1 MNRPPEYFY
10 PLYGNW
16 ERNAYAILKK
26 RADEL
31 EKMEVKTDQ
40 YATNLFFKSLIKSQ
54 KSKNWKP
61 FLQVVCTQQEM
72 GKLDVPALN
81 EKAQRLEYK
90 KGIDTWA
97 VFTGDKRLCTL
108 VDKTRN
114 RKIQYVGTK
123 NELAEFV
130 IRYVLSQ
137 LLQDWRGPNMML
149 LVESSKSKRVKIP
162 KLNRLLSKWDFTRRF
177 KR

>member
-61 FLQVVCTQQEM
+61 FLKQIVRQLRKR
-72 GKLDVPALN
+72 KLDIFSLN
-81 EKAQRLEYK
+81 KNASLEYK
-90 KGIDTWA
+90 KGIEKWA
-97 VFTGDKRLCTL
+97 VFTQDKRLCL
-108 VDKTRN
+108 MVDKAIN
-114 RKIQYVGTK
+114 RKIYYLGTEK
-123 NELAEFV
+123 QLIEFIV
-130 IRYVLSQ
+130 RYILSQ
-137 LLQDWRGPNMML
+137 LLQDWRGAKMMIL
-149 LVESSKSKRVKIP
+149 INSLKSNKVRLSS
-162 KLNRLLSKWDFTRRF
+162 LNSSLSKWDFTRIF